1 MHVLGHLSVEEF
13 LRDYWQKKPVL
24 IRNAWPGFEPLLA
37 ADELAGLSLEQEIES
52 RLIIEDG
59 IPGEPDSGPWQLKRG
74 PFTEEDFRTL
84 PDDKWTLLIQ
94 GVDQWIPEAAD
105 LLEHFRFIP
114 SWRIDDLMISYAVDG
129 GNVGPHYDQY
139 DVFLLQ
145 AEGQRE
151 WSIGQMC
158 NEHTPFLKGPQI
170 RVLEDF
176 NEADSW
182 VLNPGDMLYL
192 PPQLSH
198 HGIARGE
205 CMTYSIGFRAP
216 SAVELAQATLD
227 EILVSASDDQRYQ
240 DPDLQPAT
248 TPSGNTPGKIDAAAA
263 QRLRNTLTQILA
275 DDASCQRILG
285 KLMTEAKYPE
295 HQPEVLEPIS
305 WADLQQHLSHG
316 GQHLSHSRQLR
327 KSEFARFAY
336 SHYDD
341 DNNRQQENDGS
352 PKLCE
357 MFYQGQSTIL
367 PESDLSLIEYLCNH
381 GHYEPQKLLSLV
393 HSDSAQQ
400 LLTTL
405 WRQQLIYTEE

>member
-59 IPGEPDSGPWQLKRG
+59 IPGDQDSGPWQLKRG
-74 PFTEEDFRTL
+74 PFTEEDFRSL
-84 PDDKWTLLIQ
+84 PEDKWTLLIQ
-94 GVDQWIPEAAD
+94 GVDQWIPEAAE

-158 NEHTPFLKGPQI
+158 GEHSPFIKGPQI
-170 RVLEDF
+170 RVLETF
-176 NEADSW
+176 SETDSW

-192 PPQLSH
+192 PPQLAH
-198 HGIARGE
+198 HGVARGE

-227 EILVSASDDQRYQ
+227 EILVSADEDQRYQ
-240 DPDLQPAT
+240 DADLQPN
-248 TPSGNTPGKIDAAAA
+248 SSPGRIDQAAA
-263 QRLRNTLTQILA
+263 QRLRQTVTRILA

-295 HQPEVLEPIS
+295 HQPEASEVPS
-305 WADLQQHLSHG
+305 WAELQT
-316 GQHLSHSRQLR
+316 QLTTANRVR

-336 SHYDD
+336 SNCEDD
-341 DNNRQQENDGS
+341 SGREQ
-352 PKLCE
+352 CE
-357 MFYQGQSTIL
+357 IFYQGQSAIL
-367 PESDLSLIEYLCNH
+367 PESDLSLIEHLCNNR
-381 GHYEPQKLLSLV
+381 HYEPQQLCQLAT
-393 HSDSAQQ
+393 SDSARALLQQ
-400 LLTTL
+400 L
-405 WRQQLIYTEE
+405 WSEQLLYTEA